1 MTAYVIMCFGMI
13 AGLFTGLHIKAQ
25 VAIPQAVDWSLA
37 GYILTALSLGS
48 LSSLANLMG
57 SDRQITFRVVLAYVL
72 VGGLCSAGLVMLAVE
87 RLGASYFV
95 IGLSVFAGYKAFDL
109 MAGIS
114 SALTIVA
121 KKFLNQGSDKK

>member
-1 MTAYVIMCFGMI
+1 MTAYFFMCMGLM
-13 AGLFTGLHIKAQ
+13 AGLFTGFHIKAQ
-25 VAIPQAVDWSLA
+25 LPVTAPVDWSLA

-57 SDRQITFRVVLAYVL
+57 SERVLSCRVVVAYIL
-72 VGGLCSAGLVMLAVE
+72 VGGLCSAGLVLIAVE

-114 SALTIVA
+114 SALTLVA